1 MGWRCL
7 PVLVRLCFPPDLL
20 FDLREMIIG
29 IAEGIVD
36 LGRRQMGI
44 GLLDHLHRITGLG
57 ALVDQTHGDTGTHN
71 NGIAAADRKILVD
84 VAMFSLDSVGH
95 MSIHALRGLC
105 SQYQPISESSS
116 QTATLGGGTATEPIP
131 VTVPNDLDLPPGAQ
145 AELWYFDEAPDG
157 SRPNQWAQ
165 YGTGTVSQDGSQIVP
180 DIDPVTGKQFGQ
192 PRFCCG
198 INIAAII
205 RTALDFWARVAGSG
219 ASFGGTASAL
229 WRRG

>member
-20 FDLREMIIG
+20 FDLWEMIIG

-36 LGRRQMGI
+36 LGRRQKGI
-44 GLLDHLHRITGLG
+44 GLLDPLHRITGLG

-95 MSIHALRGLC
+95 MSIHDLRGLC

-116 QTATLGGGTATEPIP
+116 QTATLGGGTASEPIP
-131 VTVPNDLDLPPGAQ
+131 VTLPNDLDLPPGAP

-157 SRPNQWAQ
+157 SRPNQWAK

-180 DIDPVTGKQFGQ
+180 DLDPAMGKQYGQ
-192 PRFCCG
+192 PRFCCR
-198 INIAAII
+198 INIAAI
-205 RTALDFWARVAGSG
+205 RDAMRSFY
-219 ASFGGTASAL
+219 FGGL
-229 WRRG
+229 YQGLQLLIG